1 MKFDII
7 ATQEHSHADFSA
19 LLLFSSAYL
28 AKHSTKAINDSE
40 WANTQKLTRG
50 ESGAFQVGKYVML
63 NTYSKQAF
71 ENISKLVKSL
81 PDTFPPCQEELKELW
96 EDLWDSLNDDT
107 EPYSVTREHALD
119 YFKEAFPDATVETD
133 PEFEHKFTLK
143 YRGETFTCSLHHDE
157 YDDRDSRII
166 LYKGDTCKFPLDYSL
181 ERDNDTKA
189 VKKIF
194 DDSIDPVTHRVTPET
209 AMFDLLKTIDFSKN
223 LPKATERKLKGI
235 ANLFFQSWL
244 KEAKFLFDVEET
256 DEIDDNLHWLEVWFE
271 YKGNKFHID
280 FFVEDGK
287 NTLNL
292 WTTNEYEENVDNTY
306 VTVDNLQETIDSVTE
321 DGHFPESSKEEPED
335 NWVFPN
341 NIFMFD
347 MAGTVKDAEDR
358 FVEFIMR
365 FPGISYESGIYDYTH
380 GKDYD
385 EITFYARYKGETIS
399 VTFRQE
405 EGKVNVSL
413 GTHRSIAI
421 SPVKDVDS
429 LDKEIARFLR
439 PEQKSLEERLDKVE
453 HLIADLQHEV
463 KEIKKKI

>member
-7 ATQEHSHADFSA
+7 AQQKHSSSDFA
-19 LLLFSSAYL
+19 GIFQFKNETL
-28 AKHSTKAINDSE
+28 AKTAVEAINDKP
-40 WANTQKLTRG
+40 WGNTKGRVQLGYT
-50 ESGAFQVGKYVML
+50 GAFQVGNCVAFNAYSEDAFAIIRKTVESL
-63 NTYSKQAF
+63 NS
-71 ENISKLVKSL
+71 EEI
-81 PDTFPPCQEELKELW
+81 ELKELW

-321 DGHFPESSKEEPED
+321 DGHFPVKSKVEPED
-335 NWVFPN
+335 NWVFPK

-358 FVEFIMR
+358 FVEFIKR
-365 FPGISYESGIYDYTH
+365 FPEISYESGIYDYIN
-380 GKDYD
+380 DQEFD
-385 EITFYARYKGETIS
+385 EITFFVRYKGENLS
-399 VTFRQE
+399 VTFAE
-405 EGKVNVSL
+405 DEDEVKVSL
-413 GTHRSIAI
+413 GNLKEFGVW
-421 SPVKDVDS
+421 PVEDVNQ
-429 LDKEIARFLR
+429 LDKAIARYLH
-439 PEQKSLEERLDKVE
+439 PEKKSLEERLDKVE
-453 HLIADLQHEV
+453 RLIADLQDEV
-463 KEIKKKI
+463 TEIKKKI